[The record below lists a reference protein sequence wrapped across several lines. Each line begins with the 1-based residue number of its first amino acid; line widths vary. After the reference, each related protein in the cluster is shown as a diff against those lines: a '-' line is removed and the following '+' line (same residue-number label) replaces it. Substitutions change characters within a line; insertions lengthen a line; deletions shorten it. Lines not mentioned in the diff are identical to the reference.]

1 MAIEKILKF
10 IWNEFIYG
18 GHLPSLGAAAI
29 VLFSG
34 ILLNIKIT
42 WDCLLITYFI
52 FYLIYLYNQFKE
64 IDVDCLTNP
73 QRTKHIRIYFPK
85 IPKIFYVIIFVIIGS
100 LIYFSNIWA
109 LVFGMFLLLF
119 GWLYTVVF
127 KKMTQKI
134 IIFKDLFVSAVFVLL
149 VFFPIIYYSYPLT
162 ISLLSI
168 ALLIMVFIYFK
179 AFMMQVFLDVK
190 DIESDKKENLLT
202 FPVIFGKEK
211 MLNILGIISLLS
223 TAPIPIIFS
232 LYFNIFPISTLILL
246 LTIPF
251 NLFCFSQA
259 KNQKYSSYVLESSE
273 FILWPILIII
283 GETII

>member
-1 MAIEKILKF
+1 
-10 IWNEFIYG
+10 
-18 GHLPSLGAAAI
+18 
-29 VLFSG
+29 
-34 ILLNIKIT
+34 
-42 WDCLLITYFI
+42 
-52 FYLIYLYNQFKE
+52 
-64 IDVDCLTNP
+64 
-73 QRTKHIRIYFPK
+73 
-85 IPKIFYVIIFVIIGS
+85 
-100 LIYFSNIWA
+100 
-109 LVFGMFLLLF
+109 MFLLLF